1 MAETT
6 EPTGTTGTAGAIR
19 PTGPEGGPVT
29 SGTAPGAAGG
39 PTAAGGPAPSA
50 GRAPAD
56 ALPKG
61 FRSAELGWPELKRI
75 PHPPYRIPLLGD
87 LLGASRR
94 TPLQDSLRYAAEL
107 GPIFRRKV
115 FGREFV
121 FVGGSALAA
130 DLADETRFA
139 KHVGLG
145 IANLR
150 PVVGDAL
157 FTAYNHEP
165 NWQLAHDVLAPGFS
179 REAMAAYHPMMLDVA
194 RRLTGHWD
202 RELAAGRPVD
212 VPGDMTK
219 LTLETIARTGFG
231 HDFGSFERTRP
242 HPFVTAM
249 VGTLTYAQRLNTVP
263 SPALLRRASRR
274 NEADIA
280 HLDHTVDELV
290 RARRANGGGD
300 GDLLDRML
308 DTAHPVTGERLS
320 AQNVRRQVVTFLVA
334 GHETTSGALSFA
346 LHYLSR
352 DPHVAARARAEVDRV
367 WGDTAVPGYEQVA
380 KLRYVRRVL
389 DEALRLWPTAP
400 AFAREARADT
410 VLGGEHPMRRGGWAL
425 VLTAMLHRDPG
436 TWGPAP
442 ERFDPDRFDAAAVRA
457 RAPHTYKP
465 FGTGA
470 RACIG
475 RQFALHEAT
484 LVLGLLLR
492 RYELRPDPAYRLRV
506 TERLT
511 LMPEGLR
518 LHLERRRT
526 PVGGAPLGEEETGE
540 RRIGEGPVEAVG
552 DEPAASA
559 SEPRCPVRRS
569 GD

>member
-6 EPTGTTGTAGAIR
+6 TGVAPTTETG
-19 PTGPEGGPVT
+19 
-29 SGTAPGAAGG
+29 
-39 PTAAGGPAPSA
+39 
-50 GRAPAD
+50 
-56 ALPKG
+56 LPKG
-61 FRSAELGWPELKRI
+61 FRGAEQGWPELHRI
-75 PHPPYRIPLLGD
+75 PHPPRRLPLLGD
-87 LLGASRR
+87 VLGADRR
-94 TPLQDSLRYAAEL
+94 TPVQDSMRYARQL
-107 GPIFRRKV
+107 GPIFRRMA
-115 FGREFV
+115 FGKEFV
-121 FVGGSALAA
+121 FVWGAELAA
-130 DLADETRFA
+130 DMADESRFA

-145 IANLR
+145 VANLR
-150 PVVGDAL
+150 PVAGDGL

-179 REAMAAYHPMMLDVA
+179 REAMEGYHPMMLAVA
-194 RRLTGHWD
+194 GRLTDHWD
-202 RELAAGRPVD
+202 RELAAGRAVD

-231 HDFGSFERTRP
+231 HDFGSFERPRL
-242 HPFVTAM
+242 HPFVNAM
-249 VGTLTYAQRLNTVP
+249 VGTLTYAQRLNSVP
-263 SPALLRRASRR
+263 APLAPLLLRGASRR

-280 HLDHTVDELV
+280 YLNRTVDDLV
-290 RARRANGGGD
+290 RARRESGEGGG

-308 DTAHPVTGERLS
+308 ETAHPETGERLS
-320 AQNVRRQVVTFLVA
+320 AENVRRQVITFLVA

-352 DPHVAARARAEVDRV
+352 HPEIAARARAEVDAV
-367 WGDTAVPGYEQVA
+367 WGDAEVPGYDQVA

-400 AFAREARADT
+400 AFAREARLDT
-410 VLGGEHPMRRGGWAL
+410 VLAGDHPMRRGGWAL
-425 VLTAMLHRDPG
+425 VLTSMLHRDPEV
-436 TWGPAP
+436 WGADA
-442 ERFDPDRFDAAAVRA
+442 ERFDPDRFDPKAVRS
-457 RAPHTYKP
+457 RAKHTFKP

-492 RYELRPDPAYRLRV
+492 RYDLRPDPDYRLRV

-518 LHLERRRT
+518 LHLERRT
-526 PVGGAPLGEEETGE
+526 VSAGVSPAPA
-540 RRIGEGPVEAVG
+540 PDEA
-552 DEPAASA
+552 P
-559 SEPRCPVRRS
+559 SELRCPVHGA

>member
-1 MAETT
+1 M
-6 EPTGTTGTAGAIR
+6 GA
-19 PTGPEGGPVT
+19 P
-29 SGTAPGAAGG
+29 
-39 PTAAGGPAPSA
+39 
-50 GRAPAD
+50 
-56 ALPKG
+56 LPKG
-61 FRSAELGWPELKRI
+61 FRSAELGWPALHRI
-75 PHPPYRIPLLGD
+75 PHPPHRLPLLGD
-87 LLGASRR
+87 VLGVSRT
-94 TPLQDSLRYAAEL
+94 TPLQDSLRHARQL
-107 GPIFRRKV
+107 GPIFRRRV
-115 FGREFV
+115 FGKEFV
-121 FVGGSALAA
+121 FVWGADLAA

-179 REAMAAYHPMMLDVA
+179 REAMAGYHPMMLDVA
-194 RRLTGHWD
+194 RQLTDHWD
-202 RELAAGRPVD
+202 RATAAGRSVD

-231 HDFGSFERTRP
+231 HDFGSFERPRP

-249 VGTLTYAQRLNTVP
+249 VGTLSHAQRLNTVP
-263 SPALLRRASRR
+263 APAAPLLLRRANRR

-280 HLDHTVDELV
+280 YLDRTVDDLV
-290 RARRANGGGD
+290 RARRAAGGGS

-308 DTAHPVTGERLS
+308 ATAHPETGERLS
-320 AQNVRRQVVTFLVA
+320 PENVRRQVITFLVA

-352 DPHVAARARAEVDRV
+352 HPEVAARARAEVDQV
-367 WGDTAVPGYEQVA
+367 WGDAAAPGYDQVA
-380 KLRYVRRVL
+380 KLRHVRRVL
-389 DEALRLWPTAP
+389 DESLRLWPTAP
-400 AFAREARADT
+400 AFGREARQDT
-410 VLGGEHPMRRGGWAL
+410 VLGGKHPMRRGAWAL
-425 VLTAMLHRDPG
+425 VLTPMLHRAPEV
-436 TWGPAP
+436 WGEDA
-442 ERFDPDRFDAAAVRA
+442 ERFDPDRFDARAVRA
-457 RAPHTYKP
+457 RPPHTFKP

-492 RYELRPDPAYRLRV
+492 RYDFRPDPGYRLRV

-518 LHLERRRT
+518 LRLERRT
-526 PVGGAPLGEEETGE
+526 
-540 RRIGEGPVEAVG
+540 
-552 DEPAASA
+552 PAAA
-559 SEPRCPVRRS
+559 APEPEPVTGRVLSEARCPVHRA

>member
-1 MAETT
+1 MTDT
-6 EPTGTTGTAGAIR
+6 TAG
-19 PTGPEGGPVT
+19 T
-29 SGTAPGAAGG
+29 
-39 PTAAGGPAPSA
+39 
-50 GRAPAD
+50 

-61 FRSAELGWPELKRI
+61 FRSAEQGWPELRRI
-75 PHPPYRIPLLGD
+75 PHPPRRIPLLGD
-87 LLGASRR
+87 ILGADRR
-94 TPLQDSLRYAAEL
+94 TPLQDSLRYARML
-107 GPIFRRKV
+107 GPIYRRKA
-115 FGREFV
+115 FNREFV
-121 FVGGSALAA
+121 FVWGAQLAA

-150 PVVGDAL
+150 PVAGDGL

-179 REAMAAYHPMMLDVA
+179 REAMAGYHPMMLAVA
-194 RRLTGHWD
+194 ERLTAHWD
-202 RELAAGRPVD
+202 REAAAGRAVD

-231 HDFGSFERTRP
+231 HDFGSFERDRP
-242 HPFVTAM
+242 HPFITAM
-249 VGTLTYAQRLNTVP
+249 VGTLTYAQRLNSVP
-263 SPALLRRASRR
+263 WPGLLREAGRR

-280 HLDHTVDELV
+280 YLNRTVDDLV
-290 RARRANGGGD
+290 QERRGTSGD

-308 DTAHPVTGERLS
+308 ETAHPETGERLS
-320 AQNVRRQVVTFLVA
+320 SENVRRQVITFLVA

-352 DPHVAARARAEVDRV
+352 HPEVAARARAEVDRV
-367 WGDTAVPGYEQVA
+367 WGDAETPGYEQVA

-389 DEALRLWPTAP
+389 DESLRLWPTAP
-400 AFAREARADT
+400 AFAREAREDT
-410 VLGGEHPMRRGGWAL
+410 VLAGDHPMRRGAWTL
-425 VLTAMLHRDPG
+425 VLTPMLHRDPEV
-436 TWGPAP
+436 WGADA
-442 ERFDPDRFDAAAVRA
+442 ERFDPDRFDPKAVRT
-457 RAPHTYKP
+457 RAPHAFKP
-465 FGTGA
+465 WGTGA

-492 RYELRPDPAYRLRV
+492 RYELRADPGYRLRIA
-506 TERLT
+506 ERLT

-518 LHLERRRT
+518 LHLERRSVAAR
-526 PVGGAPLGEEETGE
+526 VARVAAVQEEAPS
-540 RRIGEGPVEAVG
+540 EG
-552 DEPAASA
+552 
-559 SEPRCPVRRS
+559 RCPVHGA